1 MRGVVGVTY
10 TTSFCASAS
19 QAQEVPARTNYNLRG
34 HRSEVRQRH
43 LAWLI
48 TIPLTC
54 SISQLA
60 ALPDNIIDLQLESI
74 DQFLEKQQQQL
85 QRFQSHQ
92 INLQVEVLSS
102 YQSLEKI
109 FSVFSFRLYDKKF

>member
-43 LAWLI
+43 LAWLK
-48 TIPLTC
+48 TIPLPS

-74 DQFLEKQQQQL
+74 DQFLEKQQQL